1 LWLESLKQEN
11 TEMKLRTLGLATTL
25 AAFTFGASAQ
35 AQVVRIIELDD
46 NVVVPAFN
54 ITVGELEK
62 QALTDAA
69 GNRIGDI
76 EEVIGTAEA
85 GPTALVID
93 LENSD
98 LDVIVPLERFQNTNG
113 VLTVNMTPEEL
124 AALPAYDD

>member
-1 LWLESLKQEN
+1 M
-11 TEMKLRTLGLATTL
+11 TFRTLGLATTL
-25 AAFTFGASAQ
+25 AAFTFGAGAQ
-35 AQVVRIIELDD
+35 AQVVRIIELED
-46 NVVVPAFN
+46 NVIVPAFN
-54 ITVGELEK
+54 ISVGELEK

-76 EEVIGTAEA
+76 EEVVGTAED

-113 VLTVNMTPEEL
+113 VLTVNLTPEEL

>member
-1 LWLESLKQEN
+1 
-11 TEMKLRTLGLATTL
+11 MKLRTLGLATTL

-76 EEVIGTAEA
+76 EEVIGTAEN

-113 VLTVNMTPEEL
+113 VLTVNLTPEEL